1 MIKEDVRLEIGKVY
15 TNSAVKQIL
24 EPHPNKLTGCKYS
37 VSPKEQMPRVWG
49 GRPVLK
55 KI

>member
-24 EPHPNKLTGCKYS
+24 EPHPNKLTGCIYS
-37 VSPKEQMPRVWG
+37 MPRVWG

-55 KI
+55 KEI